1 MLRDLNIF
9 RRKTPLVD
17 ENDENVAPASVPFNA
32 IHGTLENYSSDSDL
46 KRRTEKTPSKASK
59 ITNINNLDVLRT
71 PDKPPLA
78 TTPAGTA
85 RNRFGWA
92 MKNDNGSNARKTT
105 EDTGNTFPSTS
116 QLLPLDRGTFTT
128 PRICKTIGRT
138 FSLNSEC
145 SSTQSTPNKSVCKPF
160 NPALGGNRA
169 PSGISHAPSSALC
182 SKHNP
187 VMANTVDVPHFEMKE
202 DPSFWMDHNVQV
214 ILIFYPVGTISSV
227 VMFLSIECKKIW
239 ETLCFILDQ

>member
-1 MLRDLNIF
+1 MCLQMEEKFSSFCNDQWCNLLGTQACSSIDNESSMLKHQGQL
-9 RRKTPLVD
+9 
-17 ENDENVAPASVPFNA
+17 
-32 IHGTLENYSSDSDL
+32 GTGSDGRL
-46 KRRTEKTPSKASK
+46 PQ
-59 ITNINNLDVLRT
+59 NLDVLRT

-169 PSGISHAPSSALC
+169 PSSISHAPSSALC

-187 VMANTVDVPHFEMKE
+187 LMANTVDVPHFEMKE
-202 DPSFWMDHNVQV
+202 DPSFWMDHNVHV
-214 ILIFYPVGTISSV
+214 ILIFYPV
-227 VMFLSIECKKIW
+227 
-239 ETLCFILDQ
+239 